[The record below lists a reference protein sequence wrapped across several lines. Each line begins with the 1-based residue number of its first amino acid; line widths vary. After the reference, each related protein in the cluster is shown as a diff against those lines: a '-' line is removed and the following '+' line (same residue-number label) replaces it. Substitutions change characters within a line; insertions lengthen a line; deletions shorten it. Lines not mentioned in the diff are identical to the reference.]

1 MKALRIAG
9 LLFLA
14 SPLWCQPKAVEV
26 FGQIGYG
33 KAWDDDGS
41 LGAGVVYGGT
51 VTLPLSPRWAVDLDV
66 QHNRTTYDASAGH
79 TFGTRRTLVSPAIL
93 YRRGSDRVYWFA
105 GGGFGGRIDHMYA
118 RGAAGHLAF
127 GRSENGTAIPGR
139 TGVVG
144 SVTKHLLVRAD
155 LYVVVVHV
163 APDVGVKLGIGY
175 RF

>member
-1 MKALRIAG
+1 MKVLRIAG

-14 SPLWCQPKAVEV
+14 LPLWCQPKAVEV

-33 KAWDDDGS
+33 NAQGDDGS
-41 LGAGVVYGGT
+41 LGAGVVYGGA
-51 VTLPLSPRWAVDLDV
+51 VTLPLSSRWAVDLDV
-66 QHNRTTYDASAGH
+66 QHTRTTNDVLAGY

-105 GGGFGGRIDHMYA
+105 GGGFGGRIDDMYD
-118 RGAAGHLAF
+118 REPGRPEF
-127 GRSENGTAIPGR
+127 RRSENGTAIPVR

-144 SVTKHLLVRAD
+144 GLTKHLLVRAD
-155 LYVVVVHV
+155 LYVVVAHV
-163 APDVGVKLGIGY
+163 APDAGVKLGIGY

>member
-9 LLFLA
+9 LLSLA
-14 SPLWCQPKAVEV
+14 LPLWCQPKAVEV

-33 KAWDDDGS
+33 NAQGDDGS
-41 LGAGVVYGGT
+41 FGAGVVYGGT
-51 VTLPLSPRWAVDLDV
+51 LTLPLSPRWAVDLDI

-105 GGGFGGRIDHMYA
+105 GGGFGGRIDQMYD
-118 RGAAGHLAF
+118 RRPGLPESR
-127 GRSENGTAIPGR
+127 RSENGTAIPMR
-139 TGVVG
+139 TGFVG
-144 SVTKHLLVRAD
+144 GVTKHLLVRAD
-155 LYVVVVHV
+155 LYFVVVHV
-163 APDVGVKLGIGY
+163 APDAGVKLGIGY

>member
-1 MKALRIAG
+1 MKPIRIAG
-9 LLFLA
+9 LLLLA
-14 SPLWCQPKAVEV
+14 LPLWCQPKAVEV

-33 KAWDDDGS
+33 KAQGDDGS
-41 LGAGVVYGGT
+41 FGAGVVYGGA

-66 QHNRTTYDASAGH
+66 QHTRTTNDVLFRY
-79 TFGTRRTLVSPAIL
+79 TFGTRRTLVIPAIL

-105 GGGFGGRIDHMYA
+105 GGGFGGRIDRMYD
-118 RGAAGHLAF
+118 
-127 GRSENGTAIPGR
+127 RSPGQPERRVPENGTAIPMR

-144 SVTKHLLVRAD
+144 GLTKHLLVRAD

-163 APDVGVKLGIGY
+163 APDAGVKLGIGY

>member
-1 MKALRIAG
+1 MKALRLAG

-14 SPLWCQPKAVEV
+14 LPLWCQPKAVEV

-33 KAWDDDGS
+33 KAQGDDGS
-41 LGAGVVYGGT
+41 LGAGVVFGGA
-51 VTLPLSPRWAVDLDV
+51 VTLPLSSRWAVDLDV
-66 QHNRTTYDASAGH
+66 QHSRTTYDVRAGQ

-105 GGGFGGRIDHMYA
+105 GGGFGGRIDRMYD
-118 RGAAGHLAF
+118 RSPGQPE
-127 GRSENGTAIPGR
+127 RRVSENGTAFPLR
-139 TGVVG
+139 TGFVG
-144 SVTKHLLVRAD
+144 GLTKQLLVRAD

-163 APDVGVKLGIGY
+163 APDAGAKLGIGY

>member
-66 QHNRTTYDASAGH
+66 QHNRTAYHASAGH

-105 GGGFGGRIDHMYA
+105 GGGFGGRIDHIYE
-118 RGAAGHLAF
+118 RWT
-127 GRSENGTAIPGR
+127 GRPEFRVSGYRTAIPVR

-144 SVTKHLLVRAD
+144 GVTKHLLLRAD
-155 LYVVVVHV
+155 LYFVVGHV
-163 APDVGVKLGIGY
+163 APDAGVKLGIGY

>member
-1 MKALRIAG
+1 MKTLRIAG

-14 SPLWCQPKAVEV
+14 LPLWCQPKAVEV

-33 KAWDDDGS
+33 KPGDDDIS
-41 LGAGVVYGGT
+41 LGAGVVYGGA

-66 QHNRTTYDASAGH
+66 QHSRTTYDASAGH

-93 YRRGSDRVYWFA
+93 YRRGSGRVYWFA
-105 GGGFGGRIDHMYA
+105 GGGFGGRIDHMY
-118 RGAAGHLAF
+118 
-127 GRSENGTAIPGR
+127 GRNPGWPEFRRSGNGTASPVR

-144 SVTKHLLVRAD
+144 GVTKHLLLRAD
-155 LYVVVVHV
+155 LYFVFACLV
-163 APDVGVKLGIGY
+163 PDAGVKLGIGY

>member
-14 SPLWCQPKAVEV
+14 LPLWCQPKAVEV

-33 KAWDDDGS
+33 NAYEDDGS
-41 LGAGVVYGGT
+41 LGSGIVYGGA

-66 QHNRTTYDASAGH
+66 QHNRTTYDASTEY

-105 GGGFGGRIDHMYA
+105 GGGFGGRIDHMY
-118 RGAAGHLAF
+118 
-127 GRSENGTAIPGR
+127 GRNPGQPAYRVSEDGTTIPVR

-144 SVTKHLLVRAD
+144 GVTKHLLVRAD
-155 LYVVVVHV
+155 LYFVFACL
-163 APDVGVKLGIGY
+163 APDAGVKLGIGY

>member
-14 SPLWCQPKAVEV
+14 LPLWCQPKAVEV

-33 KAWDDDGS
+33 NAQGDDGS

-51 VTLPLSPRWAVDLDV
+51 VTLPLSSRWAVDLDI
-66 QHNRTTYDASAGH
+66 QHTRTTSDVLARY
-79 TFGTRRTLVSPAIL
+79 TFGTRRTLVIPAIL

-105 GGGFGGRIDHMYA
+105 GGGFGGRIDHMYD
-118 RGAAGHLAF
+118 RSPGQPE
-127 GRSENGTAIPGR
+127 RRVSENGTAIPVR

-144 SVTKHLLVRAD
+144 GVTKHLLVRAD
-155 LYVVVVHV
+155 LYFVVAHV
-163 APDVGVKLGIGY
+163 APDAGVKLGIGY